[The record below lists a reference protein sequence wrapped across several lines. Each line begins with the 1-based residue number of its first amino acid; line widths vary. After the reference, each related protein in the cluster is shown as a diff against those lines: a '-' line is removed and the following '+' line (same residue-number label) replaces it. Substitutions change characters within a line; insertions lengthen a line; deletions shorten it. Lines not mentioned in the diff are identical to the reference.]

1 MAARPQTMVL
11 MPASRAFIAFSLGL
25 AFILNLLPW
34 GGVLWAPD
42 FVALVLV
49 FWSVRQPRLVGI
61 GTGFALG
68 LLMDV
73 HNGALLGEHAL
84 SYSLLAYGAIAM
96 HRRVPWFGLAGRM
109 MHVLPLLLAAQI
121 CTVMI
126 RMAVGAE
133 FPGWALFASS
143 VIGVG
148 LWPIVEWLLLAP
160 QRRAVEHDETRP
172 L

>member
-1 MAARPQTMVL
+1 MSSRPQTTVL
-11 MPASRAFIAFSLGL
+11 MPASRAFIGFSLGL

-34 GGVLWAPD
+34 GEALWAPD

-49 FWSVRQPRLVGI
+49 FWCVRQPRMVGI
-61 GTGFALG
+61 GVGFLLG

-84 SYSLLAYGAIAM
+84 AYSLLAYGAIAM
-96 HRRVPWFGLAGRM
+96 HRRVPWFGLPGRM
-109 MHVLPLLLAAQI
+109 LHVLPLLLAAQA
-121 CTVMI
+121 CVVLI

-133 FPGWALFASS
+133 FPGWVFFASS
-143 VIGVG
+143 VVG
-148 LWPIVEWLLLAP
+148 IALWPVLEWVLLAP
-160 QRRAVEHDETRP
+160 QRRAGERDETRP